1 MASARLLAESEVTM
15 SNLDELFRQAFFKTS
30 LDKDGD
36 LIVQSDGPRVIVT
49 IDQQKKL
56 VKFMAVYG
64 LREEAAL
71 GPKLALVNRMND
83 EIIYVRFSVP
93 RDDILVADYFLL
105 FQEGIPAFQLVSSLR
120 LFARVVPA
128 AIRACD
134 QEDLVE

>member
-1 MASARLLAESEVTM
+1 MASARLLAESEVTT
-15 SNLDELFRQAFFKTS
+15 STLDDLFKQAYFKTS

-49 IDQQKKL
+49 VDQQKKL

-71 GPKLALVNRMND
+71 EPKLALANRMND

-105 FQEGIPAFQLVSSLR
+105 FQEGIPAFLLVSSLR

-134 QEDLVE
+134 QQDLVE

>member
-1 MASARLLAESEVTM
+1 MATAEILAENEVTTPT
-15 SNLDELFRQAFFKTS
+15 LDELFKQAFFQTTVDS
-30 LDKDGD
+30 DGD

-49 IDQQKKL
+49 VDEQKKL

-64 LREEAAL
+64 LKEAAAL
-71 GPKLALVNRMND
+71 EHKLALVNRMND

-134 QEDLVE
+134 QQDLVE

>member
-15 SNLDELFRQAFFKTS
+15 SNLDELFRQAFFQTS

-64 LREEAAL
+64 LRAEVAL

>member
-1 MASARLLAESEVTM
+1 MASPRLLAESEITT
-15 SNLDELFRQAFFKTS
+15 SNLDELFREAFFKTS

-49 IDQQKKL
+49 VDQQKKL

-71 GPKLALVNRMND
+71 EPKLALVNRMND

>member
-1 MASARLLAESEVTM
+1 MATAEVLAESEVTT
-15 SNLDELFRQAFFKTS
+15 SNLDKLFKQAFFKTS
-30 LDKDGD
+30 LDRDGD

-49 IDQQKKL
+49 VDQEKKL

-64 LREEAAL
+64 LRQTAAL
-71 GPKLALVNRMND
+71 EHKLALVNRMNN

-93 RDDILVADYFLL
+93 REDLLVADYFLL
-105 FQEGIPAFQLVSSLR
+105 FQQGILAFQLVSSLR

-134 QEDLVE
+134 HQDLVE